1 MTKTLAALALACS
14 LAACGHDRIFPIPQ
28 NVERPKMVV
37 TGTATLQVSPDCAD
51 LTMTL
56 TADAPRPLAATTQVD
71 KEEDALVAAL
81 TKAGVA
87 RADLKLSTLSLEPVT
102 APLPP
107 YAVTGYRAA
116 IVVTVTTRD
125 FTKIGAL
132 MEAGAEA
139 GATTMSSQ
147 FRRSDLPELKKK
159 VRDMALAAAQ
169 DKAKQ
174 TAHALGIELGHVVSV
189 GEAPAGVMWSS
200 AYFPQAQ
207 ANAAMTMNQSSAS
220 LGGELQPLTLDI
232 TIGYELPTTT

>member
-1 MTKTLAALALACS
+1 MTKTLAALALASS

-28 NVERPKMVV
+28 NVERPKMTV
-37 TGTATLQVSPDCAD
+37 TGTATLEVSPDCAD
-51 LTMTL
+51 LKMTL
-56 TADAPRPLAATTQVD
+56 TADAARPLAATTQVD

-87 RADLKLSTLSLEPVT
+87 RNDLKLSTLSLEPVT
-102 APLPP
+102 SPVSP
-107 YAVTGYRAA
+107 YQVTGYRAA
-116 IVVTVTTRD
+116 IAVTVTTRD

-139 GATTMSSQ
+139 GATSLTSQ

-169 DKAKQ
+169 DKARQ
-174 TAHALGIELGHVVSV
+174 TAHALGIELGHIVSV
-189 GEAPAGVMWSS
+189 GEASAGVMWSS
-200 AYFPQAQ
+200 AYFPQTS
-207 ANAAMTMNQSSAS
+207 NMAASMNQSGAAV
-220 LGGELQPLTLDI
+220 GGELQPLTLDV